1 MSKAKLTEEQKSER
15 ERMFVNYFF
24 INNKMEQE
32 ILLRS
37 LYNTLSNKL
46 RNEVYE
52 YMLKHK
58 NVAAETKKQT
68 AWEEYQE
75 INKIV

>member
-1 MSKAKLTEEQKSER
+1 MSKVKLTEEQKSER

-46 RNEVYE
+46 RNEMYE
-52 YMLKHK
+52 YM
-58 NVAAETKKQT
+58 KQNQIDG
-68 AWEEYQE
+68 EVQMRR
-75 INKIV
+75 V